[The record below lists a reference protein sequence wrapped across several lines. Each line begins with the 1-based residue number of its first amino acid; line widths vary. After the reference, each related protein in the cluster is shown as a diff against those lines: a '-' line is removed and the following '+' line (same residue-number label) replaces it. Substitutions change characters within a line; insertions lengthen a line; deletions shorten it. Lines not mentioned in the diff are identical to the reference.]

1 MTSYFLFLSV
11 HCHNTVNIYLTWY
24 KNCELLNWKTTL
36 KQSLLCIWCCQK
48 AISHSIKYWY
58 ISSSYLRVNIIS
70 TAFWSF
76 TYVPFYPYYSFFP
89 LLFYT
94 FYLFLSYFVCLLF
107 VCSCPT
113 MSFISFFFPIP
124 FFILFPVLF
133 CFSYSFLSYLIISV
147 FSPILS

>member
-1 MTSYFLFLSV
+1 MP
-11 HCHNTVNIYLTWY
+11 
-24 KNCELLNWKTTL
+24 LLNWKTTL
-36 KQSLLCIWCCQK
+36 KQSLLCMWCCQK
-48 AISHSIKYWY
+48 AINHSIKYWY
-58 ISSSYLRVNIIS
+58 ISSSYYGVNIIK

-76 TYVPFYPYYSFFP
+76 TYHVPFYPSYSFFP

-94 FYLFLSYFVCLLF
+94 SYSFLSYYILPIRSCPILCLLF

-124 FFILFPVLF
+124 YFILFPVLF
-133 CFSYSFLSYLIISV
+133 CFSYSFLSYSIISI